1 MKRPKKRPVRKSKAK
16 AASERESELN
26 RQVNSLEAEIQ
37 RVARQRDSLRQF
49 IRPMTLDAF
58 LMYKQQLGDL
68 LTDEQRAHADISGV
82 SHDQY
87 AMQLIRLCNMKIS
100 EMSHLR

>member
-1 MKRPKKRPVRKSKAK
+1 MKKTKRRAAIKKKPNPLDGLQSQIKTLEEEV
-16 AASERESELN
+16 ERVS
-26 RQVNSLEAEIQ
+26 
-37 RVARQRDSLRQF
+37 RQRDALRQWLA
-49 IRPMTLDAF
+49 PMTKDAF

-68 LTDEQRAHADISGV
+68 LTNEQKEHADAAGV

-100 EMSHLR
+100 ELSQLR